1 MNPVKESLHEDI
13 QHYCK
18 RNLHLDAINDKNKN
32 IAVLAKQKKSSNTQ
46 KEVLLKE
53 ISDLKKMT
61 DKSVKEA
68 TKIITE
74 IEQEQIKR
82 KSAAGFFVTV
92 VPQLTGKIDM

>member
-1 MNPVKESLHEDI
+1 M
-13 QHYCK
+13 
-18 RNLHLDAINDKNKN
+18 
-32 IAVLAKQKKSSNTQ
+32 
-46 KEVLLKE
+46 LLKE